1 MHQYAQ
7 KSSHNRVA
15 LYARVSSNEQVQG
28 YSIQAQLRACHDW
41 AQKHGYKI
49 VKEYLD
55 EGYSASRNLEKRE
68 AFKEM
73 LADAASK
80 NPLFDIII
88 VHKLDRFSRDSLE
101 SVTARAILKRQ
112 KITLASVQEPMVG
125 KDSTEDAFFEHILV
139 GMAEFYSKNLS
150 REIRKGL
157 LERARQ
163 GHLVFRPPYGY
174 KREVIGRQEGHKRT
188 RIISRPVIDDKAAPI
203 VRRIFELFEQGAGY
217 KSIALTLNGEG
228 YRSEPGKKFRS
239 SHIARVLANKAYLG
253 LLEYNFRQ
261 DRGSREPLTIPGF
274 YPPIIDESLFNRV
287 QEKLKETASYW
298 QNAHA
303 HTTEYLLSRL
313 VICGACG
320 HHYVGTSAKGGK
332 FHYYSCQTYLRKGR
346 DACSAP
352 LLNKE
357 KLEKA
362 VLDQIQRH
370 ILSEQN
376 VRRYIELVIEQAQR
390 SRQEP
395 SPEERA
401 INLAIQDAES
411 RLRRW
416 EEALER
422 GLLSLE
428 DTAHR
433 IRELRVEREQLLKR
447 KAAVEEKSRS
457 MAKIVPIPTL
467 LMDAY
472 IREMQA
478 RLYDKKIG
486 YKKEFLRDVLKEVR
500 VKGSEV
506 ILTYKLPLKPLT
518 FGQKA
523 SKKEFFTVLQMV
535 VAAGLEPPTY

>member
-1 MHQYAQ
+1 M
-7 KSSHNRVA
+7 
-15 LYARVSSNEQVQG
+15 
-28 YSIQAQLRACHDW
+28 
-41 AQKHGYKI
+41 
-49 VKEYLD
+49 
-55 EGYSASRNLEKRE
+55 
-68 AFKEM
+68 
-73 LADAASK
+73 
-80 NPLFDIII
+80 
-88 VHKLDRFSRDSLE
+88 
-101 SVTARAILKRQ
+101 
-112 KITLASVQEPMVG
+112 
-125 KDSTEDAFFEHILV
+125 ILV
-139 GMAEFYSKNLS
+139 
-150 REIRKGL
+150 
-157 LERARQ
+157 
-163 GHLVFRPPYGY
+163 
-174 KREVIGRQEGHKRT
+174 
-188 RIISRPVIDDKAAPI
+188 
-203 VRRIFELFEQGAGY
+203 
-217 KSIALTLNGEG
+217 
-228 YRSEPGKKFRS
+228 
-239 SHIARVLANKAYLG
+239 
-253 LLEYNFRQ
+253 
-261 DRGSREPLTIPGF
+261 
-274 YPPIIDESLFNRV
+274 
-287 QEKLKETASYW
+287 W
-298 QNAHA
+298 
-303 HTTEYLLSRL
+303 
-313 VICGACG
+313 

-332 FHYYSCQTYLRKGR
+332 FHYYSCQTYIRKGR

-416 EEALER
+416 GDALER

-433 IRELRVEREQLLKR
+433 IRELRIEREQLLKR

-500 VKGSEV
+500 VEGSNV

-518 FGQKA
+518 SGQKA
-523 SKKEFFTVLQMV
+523 SKMEFFTVLQMV
-535 VAAGLEPPTY
+535 GRGELHSACKPLINNYLNSEKLLIAPKVAPTVSLLVINFWLLDPL